1 MKVLSKK
8 QIRDPYTMKW
18 FKHPVLLLFLLIPGF
33 GCAHGPH
40 SGSSSASSGGPSP
53 YEGVVVASSP
63 DPIPPD
69 SPAVSPESEGGKTDN
84 VSDSPAPLASPEIP
98 SNSDNMN
105 LDYVEEERAP
115 EKADIAD
122 PLEPFNRAMY
132 HFNDKLYFWVL
143 KPVARGYGK
152 VVPEVARIGVR
163 NFFSNIASPIRIVN
177 CVLQAKF
184 VGAVKELGRFAI
196 NTVWGIGGLMDLA
209 SDNAVNLPKQDA
221 DFGQTLGV
229 YGLGQGFYIHWPI
242 LGPSSPR
249 DTVGMIGDAFLHP
262 FTYFNETRVLYV
274 WIGIK
279 VVETVNTTSL
289 SIGDYESLKDAAVDP
304 YVAIRDAY
312 VQYRLKKIKT
322 GGGKPAP
329 SGTGGA
335 ISPAITEVRPSGST
349 EDEE

>member
-1 MKVLSKK
+1 MKVPSEK
-8 QIRDPYTMKW
+8 QIREPNTMKW
-18 FKHPVLLLFLLIPGF
+18 LTHPVLLLFLLISGF
-33 GCAHGPH
+33 GCAHSPH
-40 SGSSSASSGGPSP
+40 SGTSSPSSGGPPP
-53 YEGVVVASSP
+53 YEEVAVASSP
-63 DPIPPD
+63 DPTPPD

-105 LDYVEEERAP
+105 LDYVEEEKAP

-122 PLEPFNRAMY
+122 PLESFNRAMY
-132 HFNDKLYFWVL
+132 HFNDKFYFWVL

-177 CVLQAKF
+177 SVLQAKF

-209 SDNAVNLPKQDA
+209 SENTINLPKQDA
-221 DFGQTLGV
+221 DFGQTLGI

-262 FTYFNETRVLYV
+262 FTYFNETRVLVV
-274 WIGIK
+274 WAGIK

-289 SIGDYESLKDAAVDP
+289 SIGDYESLKSAAVDP

-329 SGTGGA
+329 SDTGGA
-335 ISPAITEVRPSGST
+335 ISPATTEDRPSGST
-349 EDEE
+349 EDEQ